1 MRRNI
6 ATTIAL
12 AALASAQ
19 NTTSIDI
26 DAISVAVPTTVF
38 NLPIVYV
45 TAEDAPA
52 ITATTVAVT
61 ATASSDPLAT
71 NVFDSAGD
79 VSVALSSASVQATAT
94 ATDLSKR
101 AATCVPQPSGISYN
115 SSPDTAA
122 GFVADTYYNNQASS
136 ATTPSGWVQ
145 SFSGLNASNSAD
157 QYLGFTLLSSYDV
170 QTCTS
175 KCSAISGCNS
185 VNIYFERD
193 PSSSTDGPSCLDP
206 PSFINVK
213 CVYWGGAV
221 AAANANNYGQMRGNF
236 QVLISGSNGYMTTA
250 YAAALAAKPDT
261 TPPSTATDALD
272 NVYNIYAASDL
283 TQGAYTNT
291 AASSSYKDC
300 MTACDADS
308 KCNAFTYVGGTNG
321 IGSGTCWLKTQ
332 AGSPSKSGANV
343 VSGAKNGKVTTTY
356 TTTDPVSYTYHI
368 QISRSGT
375 SADGKYIFISGNG
388 GQSSLVSN
396 PADATKFVV
405 DQANQHM
412 VVQSGSA
419 AGYAFALAPTTVTS
433 PLYFAPQGDATKSY
447 FTCNVDGYGNIG
459 CGVNGRGIAGTVCS
473 ADNYSTIQLIT
484 GNTWPSTCIWVLW
497 SFVAV

>member
-1 MRRNI
+1 LEENGE
-6 ATTIAL
+6 
-12 AALASAQ
+12 SG
-19 NTTSIDI
+19 N
-26 DAISVAVPTTVF
+26 AISVAIPTTVF

-52 ITATTVAVT
+52 ITATTVPVT

-71 NVFDSAGD
+71 NVFDSADD
-79 VSVALSSASVQATAT
+79 VSVALSSVSVQATAS
-94 ATDLSKR
+94 ATGLSKR
-101 AATCVPQPSGISYN
+101 AATCVLQPSGISYN

-122 GFVADTYYNNQASS
+122 GFIADPYYNNQA
-136 ATTPSGWVQ
+136 ALAATPSGWVR

-157 QYLGFTLLSSYDV
+157 NYLGFTLLLSYDV
-170 QTCTS
+170 QTCTN
-175 KCSAISGCNS
+175 KCSAIKGCNS
-185 VNIYFERD
+185 VNIFYERD

-206 PSFINVK
+206 PSSIRVK

-221 AAANANNYGQMRGNF
+221 VTANANNYGQTRGKF
-236 QVLISGSNGYMTTA
+236 QVLVAGSNGYMTTA
-250 YAAALAAKPDT
+250 YAGALATQPDT
-261 TPPSTATDALD
+261 TPPSTATGALD

-291 AASSSYKDC
+291 AAPSSYKDC
-300 MTACDADS
+300 ITACDTDS

-321 IGSGTCWLKTQ
+321 IGSGTCWLKAQ
-332 AGSPSKSGANV
+332 AGSPSKSGTNV
-343 VSGAKNGKVTTTY
+343 VSGAKNGKVTTAY
-356 TTTDPVSYTYHI
+356 TTTDPVSYQYHI
-368 QISRSGT
+368 QVSQSGT

-419 AGYAFALAPTTVTS
+419 AGYAFAVAPTTITS
-433 PLYFAPQGDATKSY
+433 PLYFAPQNDATKTY
-447 FTCNVDGYGNIG
+447 FTCNVGSDGSVA
-459 CGVNGRGIAGTVCS
+459 CSVWGRGIAGTVCS
-473 ADNYSTIQLIT
+473 ADNYSTIQMIT
-484 GNTWPSTCIWVLW
+484 GDTWPSTCIWVLW